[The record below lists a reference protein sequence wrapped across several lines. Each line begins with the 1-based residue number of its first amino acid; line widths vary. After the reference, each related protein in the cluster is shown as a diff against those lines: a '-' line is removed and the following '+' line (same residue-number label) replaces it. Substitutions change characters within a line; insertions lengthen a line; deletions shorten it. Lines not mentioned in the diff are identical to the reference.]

1 MDETPLEIVQEG
13 EVLWVTLNRP
23 ERLNALSRP
32 LVEAL
37 RELFVG
43 LYWRHEIRA
52 VVLRGAGA
60 NFCAGLDLKERGDNS
75 GSGPGAGLVRQ
86 RQISEIVIAMRRCPQ
101 PIIALMDGA
110 ASGGGFAIA
119 LACDMRIATPTAR
132 MNAAFIKLGLSGC
145 DIGVSYF
152 LPRMLGASV
161 AAELIMTGRF
171 LHAPRAEMLG
181 LISKLAPAD
190 KLDDE
195 ARALLEDLL
204 RTTPLGLRL
213 TKEAFN
219 HAIDAQGL
227 EAAIAMEDRNQI
239 LCAQGEDFQEGVR
252 AFLEKRDPVY
262 GAKAR

>member
-1 MDETPLEIVQEG
+1 
-13 EVLWVTLNRP
+13 
-23 ERLNALSRP
+23 
-32 LVEAL
+32 
-37 RELFVG
+37 
-43 LYWRHEIRA
+43 
-52 VVLRGAGA
+52 
-60 NFCAGLDLKERGDNS
+60 
-75 GSGPGAGLVRQ
+75 
-86 RQISEIVIAMRRCPQ
+86 
-101 PIIALMDGA
+101 MDGA

-171 LHAPRAEMLG
+171 LHAPRAEALG
-181 LISKLAPAD
+181 FISKLAPAD

-195 ARALLEDLL
+195 ARELLADLL

-213 TKEAFN
+213 SKEALN
-219 HAIDAQGL
+219 HSIDAQGL

-239 LCAQGEDFQEGVR
+239 LAAQGEDFQEGVR
-252 AFLEKRDPVY
+252 AFLEKRAPVY
-262 GAKAR
+262 GPAKSGG